1 MNDYGIFRMNPV
13 MRFALSLAMALYIIL
28 AITPF
33 ILAGLLLV
41 HGETCQGRLFASA
54 VIAGLLAPVALW
66 FAAYRKRKRGTL
78 TASACLGGLALLLL
92 GINYLLTSDGQ
103 PLADSSAKSYFTG
116 ATAYR
121 RASMA
126 NLVPEMD
133 QLLLGT
139 YVIPGLDSLMD
150 KPNTLELRTQV
161 REVYG
166 EMRRSAEF
174 ECLGSVMNHA
184 YRDIFLRDPVI
195 GHFYEY
201 IPKGAS
207 RERMPVVIFLHGS
220 LGNFRGYLW
229 VWKRIADTHGFAI
242 VAPTFGAG
250 NWDASGGEA
259 AIEQARQYCVSNPR
273 LDPSRI
279 FLAGLSNG
287 GRGVCLG
294 ARRSPNAYRGL
305 ILISPVL
312 DTEVLLKSS
321 FVQAWKDKPILVLHG
336 TADNRIP
343 VRYIRGAIALMSGAG
358 MRVDDQ
364 IYDGQTHFLFFT
376 MRTQVQDRIGNWL
389 TMARAFECSKLPQ
402 P

>member
-1 MNDYGIFRMNPV
+1 
-13 MRFALSLAMALYIIL
+13 
-28 AITPF
+28 
-33 ILAGLLLV
+33 
-41 HGETCQGRLFASA
+41 
-54 VIAGLLAPVALW
+54 
-66 FAAYRKRKRGTL
+66 
-78 TASACLGGLALLLL
+78 
-92 GINYLLTSDGQ
+92 
-103 PLADSSAKSYFTG
+103 
-116 ATAYR
+116 
-121 RASMA
+121 
-126 NLVPEMD
+126 MD
-133 QLLLGT
+133 QLILGT
-139 YVIPGLDSLMD
+139 YVIQELDPLMD
-150 KPNTLELRTQV
+150 MTNTLELRTQV

-184 YRDIFLRDPVI
+184 YRDIFFRNPVI

-201 IPKGAS
+201 IPKSVS

-220 LGNFRGYLW
+220 LGNFKGYLW
-229 VWKRIADTHGFAI
+229 VWKRIADTQGFAI

-250 NWDASGGEA
+250 NWDAPGGEA
-259 AIEQARQYCVSNPR
+259 AIEQARQYCASNPR

-305 ILISPVL
+305 IFISPVL
-312 DTEVLLKSS
+312 DAEVLLKGS
-321 FVQAWKDKPILVLHG
+321 FIKDWKDKPILILHG

-343 VRYIRGAIALMSGAG
+343 VQYIRGMIGLMLGVG
-358 MRVDDQ
+358 MRVDEL

-389 TMARAFECSKLPQ
+389 TMAGAFEDSKPKQ
-402 P
+402 Q

>member
-1 MNDYGIFRMNPV
+1 MNDYGIFRMNLV
-13 MRFALSLAMALYIIL
+13 MRFAISLAMALYIIL

-41 HGETCQGRLFASA
+41 HAETCQGRLFASA
-54 VIAGLLAPVALW
+54 VIAGLLSPVAFW
-66 FAAYRKRKRGTL
+66 FATYRKRKRGTL
-78 TASACLGGLALLLL
+78 MVSACLAVLALLLL

-103 PLADSSAKSYFTG
+103 PLAGSSARSCFTG

-139 YVIPGLDSLMD
+139 YVIQELDSLMD

-174 ECLGSVMNHA
+174 ECLGSVMNHT
-184 YRDIFLRDPVI
+184 YRDIFFRDTGI

-201 IPKGAS
+201 IPKGAL

-220 LGNFRGYLW
+220 LGNFKGYLW

-250 NWDASGGEA
+250 NWDAPGGEE

-279 FLAGLSNG
+279 YLAGLSNG

-312 DTEVLLKSS
+312 DAEVLLKGS
-321 FVQAWKDKPILVLHG
+321 FIKDWKDKPILVLHG

-343 VRYIRGAIALMSGAG
+343 VRYIRGVIALMSGAG

-389 TMARAFECSKLPQ
+389 TLTEGCL
-402 P
+402 

>member
-1 MNDYGIFRMNPV
+1 MNDYGISRMNPV

-33 ILAGLLLV
+33 ILAGLLFV
-41 HGETCQGRLFASA
+41 HGETCQGRLFAIA
-54 VIAGLLAPVALW
+54 VIAGLLAPAALW

-184 YRDIFLRDPVI
+184 YRDIFLRAPVI

-389 TMARAFECSKLPQ
+389 TMEGDCL
-402 P
+402 

>member
-13 MRFALSLAMALYIIL
+13 MRFAISLAMSLFIIL
-28 AITPF
+28 AIIPF
-33 ILAGLLLV
+33 TLAGLLLV
-41 HGETCQGRLFASA
+41 HAETCQGRLFAMA
-54 VIAGLLAPVALW
+54 VIAGLLSPVVLW
-66 FAAYRKRKRGTL
+66 FATYRKRKRGTL
-78 TASACLGGLALLLL
+78 TASACLGVLSLLFI
-92 GINYLLTSDGQ
+92 GINYIFTPDGQ
-103 PLADSSAKSYFTG
+103 PLAGASARSCFTG
-116 ATAYR
+116 TTVYK
-121 RASMA
+121 RASLA

-133 QLLLGT
+133 QLILGT
-139 YVIPGLDSLMD
+139 YVIQELDPLMD
-150 KPNTLELRTQV
+150 MTNTLELRTQV

-174 ECLGSVMNHA
+174 ERLGSVMNHA

-201 IPKGAS
+201 IPKGTL

-220 LGNFRGYLW
+220 LGNFKGYLW

-250 NWDASGGEA
+250 NWDAPGGEA

-294 ARRSPNAYRGL
+294 AQRSPNAYRGL

-312 DTEVLLKSS
+312 DTEVLLNSS
-321 FVQAWKDKPILVLHG
+321 FVKAWKDKPILVLHG

-343 VRYIRGAIALMSGAG
+343 VRYIRGVIALMSGAG
-358 MRVDDQ
+358 MRVDEQ

-376 MRTQVQDRIGNWL
+376 MRTQVQARIGTWL
-389 TMARAFECSKLPQ
+389 TLAEGSESSKPKQ